1 MLHCKCQHKW
11 WEVDMNKFEQ
21 NLARVLKC
29 HETEVNESNLQIID
43 RLKQLEQLKQQR
55 KQQLDI
61 KRMSAIRET
70 QYY

>member
-1 MLHCKCQHKW
+1 MY
-11 WEVDMNKFEQ
+11 KFEQ